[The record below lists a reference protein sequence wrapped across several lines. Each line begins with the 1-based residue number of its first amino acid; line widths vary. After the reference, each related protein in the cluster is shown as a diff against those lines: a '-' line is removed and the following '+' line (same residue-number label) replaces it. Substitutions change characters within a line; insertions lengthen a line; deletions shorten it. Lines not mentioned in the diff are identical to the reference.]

1 MTAAATCTV
10 FAIQSTPRHAKG
22 GGLYWRPGTTGNK
35 HTRAIG
41 TWAGVAGACTWATE
55 AAARRQAVTLDAG
68 AGRGA
73 TRVVA
78 FEVSLEVRGE
88 SGKNG
93 RKISGT
99 HGLNGVR

>member
-1 MTAAATCTV
+1 MTTANVCTV

-41 TWAGVAGACTWATE
+41 TWAGVAGACTWSTE

-78 FEVSLEVRGE
+78 FEVRNVAGGE
-88 SGKNG
+88 GAK
-93 RKISGT
+93 K
-99 HGLNGVR
+99 